1 MAHYVIYNKKD
12 NKFVGGVNGL
22 NYNPFQV
29 DHLFVMSKYNWFSK
43 PITNSVLRKTEKD
56 MNLPDGSLISH
67 KFTDEELHDLRSMQL
82 SGDAFKAVINFLKY
96 ATLDSD
102 KLHIDSLA
110 NGIISQFK
118 IRAGYDITKGEW
130 LGNKKKD

>member
-29 DHLFVMSKYNWFSK
+29 DHLFVTSKYNWFSK

-67 KFTDEELHDLRSMQL
+67 KITDEELHDLRSMQL

-118 IRAGYDITKGEW
+118 IRADYDITKGEW